1 MRPTILRA
9 ALAVIALPAVLG
21 VASAPAAA
29 PVAAAKKPAVSAAGK
44 KIVVGQPAPAFS
56 LTTFDKQK
64 IALADLRG
72 QVVVINL
79 WATWCG
85 PCKSEMPM
93 MDAYYRANKDKGL
106 RIFGVQTE
114 DSVAPFRLKEV
125 AAVLSYPLTLQFRGD
140 AYKRM
145 EAVPTSFVIDRAG
158 IVRYAKSGAF
168 THYSFDALLRPLLA
182 EKPPADAAPTK

>member
-9 ALAVIALPAVLG
+9 AFAVIALPGMLG
-21 VASAPAAA
+21 LSAAPAASPA
-29 PVAAAKKPAVSAAGK
+29 PAGK
-44 KIVVGQPAPAFS
+44 KIVVGQPAPPFS

-64 IALADLRG
+64 IASADLRG

-79 WATWCG
+79 WATWCA
-85 PCKSEMPM
+85 PCKAEMPM

-125 AAVLSYPLTLQFRGD
+125 AAVLSYPLSLQFRGD

-145 EAVPTSFVIDRAG
+145 EAVPTSFVIDRTG

-168 THYSFDALLRPLLA
+168 THSSFDALLRPLLA
-182 EKPPADAAPTK
+182 EKPPADSTAAAQ